1 MENRPIPRA
10 GEFYMHFKGKLYQ
23 IITVASHTETEEEL
37 VIYQALYGTY
47 KTYARPLEMFLS
59 EVDHKKYPKAE
70 QKYRFRK
77 VELCE
82 NAGDHVGV
90 KIAAEQKA
98 DAKPTYEETSENV
111 QKITQEEEEAQEYRQ
126 KLETSGIPE
135 EYKKHEKKILI
146 EQLKNDPKN
155 ASKPENIIE
164 KMITG
169 RLAKEFK
176 EVCLLEQ
183 EYVKAENKENVAK
196 YVKSVGDITIKQ
208 FVRFETGEGME
219 KKDENF
225 AEEVAKAMN

>member
-90 KIAAEQKA
+90 KIAAEQMPNQHMRKH
-98 DAKPTYEETSENV
+98 
-111 QKITQEEEEAQEYRQ
+111 QKMFR
-126 KLETSGIPE
+126 KLHRKR
-135 EYKKHEKKILI
+135 KKHKKIILNHCLSFLMHQILMNALI
-146 EQLKNDPKN
+146 FWFSIKTRSQRQCLNLWEWQW
-155 ASKPENIIE
+155 
-164 KMITG
+164 T
-169 RLAKEFK
+169 
-176 EVCLLEQ
+176 VC
-183 EYVKAENKENVAK
+183 
-196 YVKSVGDITIKQ
+196 
-208 FVRFETGEGME
+208 
-219 KKDENF
+219 
-225 AEEVAKAMN
+225 

>member
-23 IITVASHTETEEEL
+23 IITVASHTEIEEEL

-98 DAKPTYEETSENV
+98 DAKPAYEETSENV
-111 QKITQEEEEAQEYRQ
+111 QKITQEEEEAQENN
-126 KLETSGIPE
+126 
-135 EYKKHEKKILI
+135 ILMHQI
-146 EQLKNDPKN
+146 LMN
-155 ASKPENIIE
+155 ALIFWFSIKTRSQRRCLSLWEWQW
-164 KMITG
+164 T
-169 RLAKEFK
+169 
-176 EVCLLEQ
+176 VC
-183 EYVKAENKENVAK
+183 
-196 YVKSVGDITIKQ
+196 
-208 FVRFETGEGME
+208 
-219 KKDENF
+219 
-225 AEEVAKAMN
+225 

>member
-23 IITVASHTETEEEL
+23 IITVALHTETEEEL

-98 DAKPTYEETSENV
+98 DAEPAYEETSEYKD
-111 QKITQEEEEAQEYRQ
+111 QITETMLESMGMAMDCVLTGKTFEEQYYELDKVIRT
-126 KLETSGIPE
+126 KLQ
-135 EYKKHEKKILI
+135 YEKKPRI
-146 EQLKNDPKN
+146 
-155 ASKPENIIE
+155 
-164 KMITG
+164 
-169 RLAKEFK
+169 
-176 EVCLLEQ
+176 
-183 EYVKAENKENVAK
+183 
-196 YVKSVGDITIKQ
+196 
-208 FVRFETGEGME
+208 
-219 KKDENF
+219 
-225 AEEVAKAMN
+225 